1 MSGTAGGTIILHISP
16 ESAIVDSPFG
26 ILKDGDTI
34 RCSLEKRLLEVDLSD
49 KVIAQR
55 VEARKAA
62 LQEKGQPLQGKRIA
76 GKKRGYRGLYESS
89 VNQAEQG
96 GDFDFLT
103 ARYEEEEQQ

>member
-26 ILKDGDTI
+26 ILQDGDVI
-34 RCSLEKRLLEVDLSD
+34 RCSLDKRLLEVDLTD
-49 KVIAQR
+49 RQIADR
-55 VEARKAA
+55 ILARKSS
-62 LQEKGQPLQGKRIA
+62 LEQNRQPLQGKRIA

-89 VNQAEQG
+89 VNQAEEG

-103 ARYEEEEQQ
+103 ARYDTS